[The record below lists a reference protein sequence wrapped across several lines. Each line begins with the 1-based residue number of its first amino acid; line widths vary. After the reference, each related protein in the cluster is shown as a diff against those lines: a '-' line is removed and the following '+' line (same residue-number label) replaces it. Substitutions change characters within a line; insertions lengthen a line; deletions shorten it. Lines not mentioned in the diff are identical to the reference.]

1 MKSNKIAR
9 IILLALLAISLTFST
24 MAIASTQTQ
33 HEYVVSLIKSAGMK
47 DAMLGTEDDCNALAK
62 SLGFFDN
69 WNYDPTG
76 IVTDQV
82 KASMDIAMA
91 GAFGGLQDALNKKP
105 MEPYFVNGMAQPI
118 FYYGNNHYNDTTGE
132 GVIRFVVYVESD
144 LDTDNDGK
152 LDLVKALVQLPRAAL
167 DGAKFSTVYEARPYI
182 EGTNGQSVA
191 AAIQTAGNEYLAAN
205 PGFKHEDLFKTA
217 TPRLRAGEATLEDM
231 VANAKYTDWYYRYSG
246 GSASASIT
254 PGNGTNETQYE
265 DLNWYDYFLVRGFA
279 VVESA
284 GIGSAGSE
292 GFATC
297 GADVEVN
304 AFRCVIEWLT
314 GDRKAYTD
322 KTSNI
327 EIKADWSNGNVGM
340 TGRSYAGTTQFGLA
354 TSGVKGLKTV
364 VPVAGI
370 ASWYEYTNSQGI
382 ANSIPYIVGLAWH
395 VNSRLASPEWLS
407 IYNSYAGYS
416 QLMRQ
421 QETALVGDYGPHWA
435 FRDYTVDNWFRDWG
449 PSKIHIPILLVHG
462 ANDDN
467 VRAKQSVLM
476 YKSAKQAGVDVR
488 LIWHQ
493 GHHMTPTFP
502 AASPN
507 ATDAARPYSMLC
519 GNYTYDEWLNMW
531 FSNHLYG
538 LNNGI
543 MELLPGVLA
552 LDNVSG
558 EWVSYD
564 SWDSANTIVLNN
576 AHRVK
581 TSPSLEAMAISKAVR
596 EVPEDYSVEF
606 PLLDH
611 TALDAYKNKAAADNG
626 IIMPAPAVTRSV
638 FNAYA
643 VDDFTVINSANA
655 SNQWQ
660 NFLDAPTAGST
671 VYQLELPDD
680 VTVKGVTKVNIRA
693 AISSLGVSADEP
705 LRMHAKLVEI
715 AAPGTTLKYYG
726 GNSMGSTINVTIDVA
741 SKDSGSWQGGGITS
755 HNLTRFVQATTGTY
769 REIAKGW
776 MDLCNPMADY
786 YSNTAN
792 RANRIVARDN
802 IDVFHNYSLYL
813 QPAIHTAKKGNK
825 LALIITT
832 GGTNAAGYTGGN
844 AFTFTIDNDA
854 TSVAIPVA
862 VNLAPLITLDAPLV
876 SPVTVTEG
884 KITEILAI
892 AASATMGATL
902 DYQWYS
908 NTTNSNDSGTPVF
921 GETSA
926 SFPIPTTL
934 KAGNYYYYCEVSAAG
949 ADPVLSNVV
958 TVTVI
963 KSGTGPGTGD
973 DCKDNIKEWLEDLC
987 ENGCNAGVPMLAI
1000 VVLAWFAL
1008 RRKP

>member
-1 MKSNKIAR
+1 MKSNKLVRVIF
-9 IILLALLAISLTFST
+9 IALLTMTVILSG
-24 MAIASTQTQ
+24 MAIAGTQTQ

-47 DAMLGTEDDCNALAK
+47 DAMLGTPDDCNSLAQN
-62 SLGFFDN
+62 LGFFDN
-69 WNYDPTG
+69 WDYDPAG

-91 GAFGGLQDALNKKP
+91 GAFGGLQDALSKKP

-118 FYYGNNHYNDTTGE
+118 FYYGNNHYNDTSGE
-132 GVIRFVVYVESD
+132 GAIRFVVYVESD

-152 LDLVKALVQLPRAAL
+152 LDLVKTLVQLPRAAL
-167 DGAKFSTVYEARPYI
+167 DGAKFSTVFEARPYI

-205 PGFKHEDLFKTA
+205 PGLKHEDLFKTA

-231 VANAKYTDWYYRYSG
+231 VANAHHTDWYYRYSG
-246 GSASASIT
+246 GSSSASIS
-254 PGNGTNETQYE
+254 PGTGTNETQYE

-279 VVESA
+279 VVQSA

-304 AFRCVIEWLT
+304 AFRCIIEWLT

-322 KTSNI
+322 LVSNI

-370 ASWYEYTNSQGI
+370 ASWYEYTNSQGV

-395 VNSRLASPEWLS
+395 VNSRLASPTWS
-407 IYNSYAGYS
+407 TIYNRYAGYS

-421 QETALVGDYGPHWA
+421 QETALVGDYGQHWA
-435 FRDYTVDNWFRDWG
+435 FRDYTVENWFRDWG
-449 PSKIHIPILLVHG
+449 PSKIQIPILLVHG

-467 VRAKQSVLM
+467 VRPKQSVLM
-476 YKSAKQAGVDVR
+476 YESAKKAGVDVK

-507 ATDAARPYSMLC
+507 ATDAARPYSMMC
-519 GNYTYDEWLNMW
+519 GAYTYDEWLNLW
-531 FSNHLYG
+531 FSNYLYG
-538 LNNGI
+538 IDNGI
-543 MELLPGVLA
+543 KDLLPGVLSQN
-552 LDNVSG
+552 NVTG

-564 SWDSANTIVLNN
+564 SWNSANTIVLNN

-581 TSPSLEAMAISKAVR
+581 TSPSFQAMAISKAVR
-596 EVPEDYSVEF
+596 ETPIDFSVDF

-611 TALDAYKNKAAADNG
+611 TPLDAYKNKAAADEG

-638 FNAYA
+638 FTAA
-643 VDDFTVINSANA
+643 AAEDLTVINSANVN
-655 SNQWQ
+655 NQWQ

-671 VYQLELPDD
+671 VYHLELPDD
-680 VTVKGVTKVNIRA
+680 VTVKGVTRVNIRA
-693 AISSLGVSADEP
+693 AISSVGVSLDEP
-705 LRMHAKLVEI
+705 LRMHAKLVEV
-715 AAPGTTLKYYG
+715 AAPGTTLKYFG
-726 GNSMGSTINVTIDVA
+726 SNSMGSTINVTIDVA
-741 SKDSGSWQGGGITS
+741 SKDGGSWQGGGITS
-755 HNLTRFVQATTGTY
+755 HNIARFIQATTGTY

-776 MDLCNPMADY
+776 MDLSNPKADY
-786 YSNTAN
+786 YSYTAD
-792 RANRIVARDN
+792 RANRIVAKDS
-802 IDVFHNYSLYL
+802 IGVFNDYSLYL
-813 QPAIHTAKKGNK
+813 QPAIHTATKGNK

-854 TSVAIPVA
+854 TNVVIPVA
-862 VNLAPLITLDAPLV
+862 ANVAPVITLDAPLA
-876 SPVTVTEG
+876 SPITVTEG
-884 KITEILAI
+884 KITESLTI

-902 DYQWYS
+902 NYQWFS
-908 NTTNSNDSGTPVF
+908 NTTDSTVGGTPIS
-921 GETSA
+921 GA
-926 SFPIPTTL
+926 NGANFPIPTTL
-934 KAGNYYYYCEVSAAG
+934 KPGTYYYYCEVSAAG
-949 ADPVLSNVV
+949 ADPILSNVV
-958 TVTVI
+958 KVTV
-963 KSGTGPGTGD
+963 KSDSGTGGD
-973 DCKDNIKEWLEDLC
+973 CIDCIKDVLEDIC
-987 ENGCNAGVPMLAI
+987 ENGCNTGVPMLAI
-1000 VVLAWFAL
+1000 VALAWFAL